1 MSSFANFKVLNSQ
14 YLSFALW
21 DSQPNYTDE
30 SPDNMKSK
38 YALVTGASE
47 GIGLAFCK
55 VLASKGYN
63 IILVART
70 LEKLKNSAKTLERS
84 FDIETHVIPTDL
96 AAPNAAQNLFDEVLS
111 RNISVDLLVN
121 NAGLLLNGFFKDI
134 DLASQEKL
142 LQCNIVA
149 LTSLSHLFA
158 NDMAQRGAGR
168 IVNLA
173 STAAWMAIPNQN
185 IYAASKA
192 YVLSFSHALA
202 DEMRASGSGV
212 TVTVVCPSYTDTK
225 MLDNPDQGGVMKI
238 PSSMVLSPDYVAKK
252 GIEACLAGKHTCIPG
267 LSNRVGMA
275 VIQLFPKMWV
285 TKLFGRWYRQ
295 LQQ

>member
-1 MSSFANFKVLNSQ
+1 MSSFANFKRLYCQ
-14 YLSFALW
+14 YLPFTLW
-21 DSQPNYTDE
+21 DTQTNDTDE
-30 SPDNMKSK
+30 SIDNMTPK

-47 GIGLAFCK
+47 GIGFEFCK

-63 IILVART
+63 ILLVART
-70 LEKLKNSAKTLERS
+70 LSKLQIAANTLEHN
-84 FDIETHVIPTDL
+84 FNIETQVISSDL
-96 AAPNAAQNLFDEVLS
+96 AAPRAAQNLFEEVLS

-121 NAGLLLNGFFKDI
+121 NAGLLFNGFFKD
-134 DLASQEKL
+134 LALESQEKL

-158 NDMAQRGAGR
+158 NDMALRGSGR
-168 IVNLA
+168 IVNVA

-202 DEMRASGSGV
+202 DEMRASGSSV

-238 PSSMVLSPDYVAKK
+238 PNSMVLSPEYVAKK

-275 VIQLFPKMWV
+275 IIQLFPKMWV
-285 TKLFGRWYRQ
+285 TKLLGRWYRQ